1 MALAINT
8 SHALY
13 SAVTSLIAVD
23 GNTGSL
29 VDLKRAGVTF
39 TVDAGVTFVD
49 DAANGKVLRTTG
61 ADATSAKGFSF
72 TPAVTMASNSAG
84 FASTIFLVIAKHTG
98 DDAGLAS
105 YKNNSPV
112 GGNVMIYHP
121 LPVFTSQANGRKIA
135 LSSVNTDSYDA
146 AKTTNVSFYGD
157 GLRHTL
163 ATTASNSAGGY
174 SSVVSKLY
182 IDGADSGLSVTG
194 SGGEAVIGAFN
205 NLNNSLW
212 KGDFL
217 YMVIFNRV
225 LSASEISDLNASV
238 GNNNAFGLV
247 TGQPAGASA
256 PTGTVTVG
264 TVTPSTTS
272 AVVNYTYSASD
283 QTGFQYTLDNG
294 ASYATIGASP
304 ATISGLT
311 ASTAYS
317 IKVRAINATG
327 NGAWSSAVGFTTTTP
342 AAVAPTGTVTIGTVS
357 VTSSSAT
364 VNFTYSASDQTGF
377 QYRLNSG
384 AATTL
389 GNSPATITGLT
400 ASTAYNLEVRAVNAA
415 GNGAWSAVKA
425 FTTSSAPVG
434 TGTVTVPATFK
445 RNTGATV
452 SDVSS
457 VSVIVAR
464 ASDFSPV
471 CNLSGVA
478 LSSSGI
484 LSPIV
489 HTSIVPGTVYDVWI
503 KDTTGG
509 SVGWF
514 KGATAT

>member
-13 SAVTSLIAVD
+13 SAVSSLIAVD
-23 GNTGSL
+23 ANTGSL
-29 VDLKRAGVTF
+29 VDLKTARTF

-49 DAANGKVLRTTG
+49 DPVNGKVLRTTG
-61 ADATSAKGFSF
+61 ADAANPKGFSF
-72 TPAVTMASNSAG
+72 TPVITMATQVAG
-84 FASTIFLVIAKHTG
+84 FASTIFLVVAKHTG
-98 DDAGLAS
+98 DDALLAN
-105 YKNNSPV
+105 YKQNSPIGANKV
-112 GGNVMIYHP
+112 INHP
-121 LPVFTSQANGRKIA
+121 LPVFTGVDYGRRVA
-135 LSSVNTDSYDA
+135 LVSANTDTYNASL
-146 AKTTNVSFYGD
+146 TTTTSFYND
-157 GLRHTL
+157 GARHTL
-163 ATTASNSAGGY
+163 ATTASNPAGGWT
-174 SSVVSKLY
+174 SVAGKLY

-194 SGGEAVIGAFN
+194 SGGEAEFGGFN
-205 NLNNSLW
+205 NLLNSLW

-217 YMVIFNRV
+217 YLVFFNRV
-225 LSASEISDLNASV
+225 LTAAEITSLHASV

-294 ASYATIGASP
+294 TTYATIGTSP
-304 ATISGLT
+304 ATITGLT

-327 NGAWSSAVGFTTTTP
+327 NGAWSSAVGFTTTAP
-342 AAVAPTGTVTIGTVS
+342 AAVAPTGTVTVGTVS

-384 AATTL
+384 TATTL